1 MIEPY
6 YFIVDYRNKLIV
18 HYNDG
23 GYMSGGWEVYKY
35 HNGRYTYDRYVHFER
50 EIDGDMV
57 DITID
62 FADNTPQKSMQVSF
76 ADFEKRDDI
85 FRINI
90 NDYEQ

>member
-1 MIEPY
+1 M
-6 YFIVDYRNKLIV
+6 
-18 HYNDG
+18 
-23 GYMSGGWEVYKY
+23 
-35 HNGRYTYDRYVHFER
+35 HFER

-62 FADNTPQKSMQVSF
+62 YPKKNAHKKLRMSF

-90 NDYEQ
+90 NSYEQ